1 MNPDGAG
8 NNLCQAVFDDA
19 AERSL
24 QDALSQEAPFTG
36 SWRPVD
42 PMSRLLGIPA
52 DGTWIFRVQDL
63 RGADEGSIR
72 AFALHLAG
80 FEAP

>member
-1 MNPDGAG
+1 
-8 NNLCQAVFDDA
+8 
-19 AERSL
+19 
-24 QDALSQEAPFTG
+24 
-36 SWRPVD
+36 
-42 PMSRLLGIPA
+42 MSRLLGIPA
-52 DGTWIFRVQDL
+52 DGTWTFRVQDL